1 MSSPFGK
8 AVVVADRRAG
18 PLPRDLDALAALVKA
33 SGIDFEIVPATPAAG
48 PAAIAQRAVE
58 DGVTFV
64 VAAGNDATIHQV
76 VNGMMGD
83 TGPRNPEAVLGVVP
97 TGSDFIRTFGLP
109 QSAAAAAAHLGGDN
123 LFEVDAGLIRC
134 TAGGEPH
141 RRWFVNVAE
150 AGLGGQIV
158 RGACRLPRA
167 LGRVRNLLAFW
178 GALGGFAPVRSRIS
192 LDERTYEGPV
202 TNLVVANAQFVQ
214 DGRPV
219 APRAHPGD
227 GKFDVLIAKGTKREY
242 LETLTK
248 MPKGT
253 HLPSPAIKEYQAAV
267 VEIEGDAPLPVAAD
281 GVDVG
286 ATPARFEVVGA
297 ALRLKI

>member
-1 MSSPFGK
+1 VSSPFGK
-8 AVVVADRRAG
+8 ALVIADRRAG
-18 PLPRDLDALAALVKA
+18 PLPRDVDALAALVRA
-33 SGIDFEIVPATPAAG
+33 AGIDCEVRPSGPDAG
-48 PAAIAQRAVE
+48 PAALAQRAIE
-58 DGVTFV
+58 DGVTFL

-83 TGPRNPEAVLGVVP
+83 AGPRNPEAVLGVVP

-109 QSAAAAAAHLGGDN
+109 QSAPAAATHLEGDN
-123 LFEVDAGLIRC
+123 LFDVDLGLIRC
-134 TAGGEPH
+134 TVRGEPH

-150 AGLGGQIV
+150 AGFDAEIV

-178 GALGGFAPVRSRIS
+178 GALGGFAPVRSRIA
-192 LDERTYEGPV
+192 LDERTYEGTV
-202 TNLVVANAQFVQ
+202 TNLVVANAQFVRE
-214 DGRPV
+214 GRPV

-227 GKFDVLIAKGTKREY
+227 GRFDVLIAKGTKREY

-248 MPKGT
+248 MPRGS
-253 HLPSPAIKEYQAAV
+253 HLPSPTIKEYQAAV
-267 VEIEGDAPLPVAAD
+267 VEIEGDAPLPIAAD
-281 GVDVG
+281 GLEVG
-286 ATPARFEVVGA
+286 ETPARFEVVGA

>member
-8 AVVVADRRAG
+8 AVVIADRRAG
-18 PLPRDLDALAALVKA
+18 PLPRDLDALAALVQA
-33 SGIDFEIVPATPAAG
+33 AGIDFEVTPTAPGAG
-48 PAAIAQRAVE
+48 PAAVARRAID
-58 DGVTFV
+58 DGVTFL
-64 VAAGNDATIHQV
+64 VAAGDDATIHQV
-76 VNGMMGD
+76 VNGMMGEA
-83 TGPRNPEAVLGVVP
+83 GPRNPEAVLGVVP

-109 QSAAAAAAHLGGDN
+109 QSAAAAATHLGGDN
-123 LFEVDAGLIRC
+123 LFDVDLGLIRC
-134 TAGGEPH
+134 TVRGEPH

-150 AGLGGQIV
+150 AGFGGEIV

-167 LGRVRNLLAFW
+167 LGRVRDLLSFW
-178 GALGGFAPVRSRIS
+178 SALGGFTPVRSRVA
-192 LDERTYEGPV
+192 LDERTYEGRV

-214 DGRPV
+214 EGRPM

-248 MPKGT
+248 MPKGA
-253 HLPSPAIKEYQAAV
+253 HLPSPTIKEYQTVV
-267 VEIEGDAPLPVAAD
+267 VEIDSDAPLPIAAD
-281 GVDVG
+281 GLAVG
-286 ATPARFEVVGA
+286 ETPARFEVVGA